1 MAGHSTGT
9 WSASKIIGP
18 LSAGASVLVG
28 GTCRA
33 LLVGTAGTA
42 TVLDADGNTCTDIPL
57 QAGYNPIQIQKLT
70 ALGTAANV
78 WALY

>member
-1 MAGHSTGT
+1 MGYSTGT
-9 WSASKIIGP
+9 WSAKKIVA
-18 LSAGASVLVG
+18 LSAGATTIPV
-28 GTCRA
+28 TRA

-42 TVLDADGNTCTDIPL
+42 TVVDADGNTATDIPL
-57 QAGYNPIQIQKLT
+57 QAGYNPLQIQKLT